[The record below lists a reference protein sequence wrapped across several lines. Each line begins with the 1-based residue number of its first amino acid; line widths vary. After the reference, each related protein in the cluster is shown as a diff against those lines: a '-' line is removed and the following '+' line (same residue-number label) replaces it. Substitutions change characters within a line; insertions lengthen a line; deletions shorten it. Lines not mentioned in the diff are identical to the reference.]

1 MEDIV
6 GGLVDIKETGGVL
19 LGRCFVADGFWN
31 RIVRVVTHVHSDHLL
46 GIEDSI
52 RYSSIILG
60 TPLTIELILELRRL
74 DSSLRVLYKRKA
86 LPLDYYRRI
95 NIAGE
100 YITLYP
106 ANHIPGSAQ
115 VLVETSGYR
124 IGYTGDFR
132 LQGTPVMK
140 GLDVLVIEA
149 TYGRPEYRRPF
160 KNDVYSLLVD
170 TVSDGLACG
179 GPVVIYGYYGKLQ
192 EAMTILREND
202 IVEPFLMPPKLYR
215 VTKIIEKHGYS
226 IGEYY
231 NMLSREGR
239 SIMSSTTRYIL
250 FLHMNKARYRN
261 LSSGLNIVLSGWE
274 FREPIRRIDSNTWLI
289 ALSDHADYDD
299 LIEYVDRASPRLV
312 VVDNS
317 RQSEAYSL
325 AEGIKKELGIEAI
338 VLPP

>member
-86 LPLDYYRRI
+86 LSLDYYRRI